1 MPNLRDIQRRIVS
14 VENTQKITSA
24 MKMVS
29 AAKLRR
35 AHQAVEAARPY
46 AQHMR
51 STLESVAAGETDA
64 ENPLLIP
71 HESVKR
77 LGVVVVTSDRGL
89 AGAFNNQV
97 NKLANKLLAE
107 RDQGADRVEGVS
119 LYLLGRKAGAF
130 FKKRRPDQI
139 ERSER
144 LGSTITYGQAAA
156 VARALIAGYENGE
169 LDEVLIVFNEFVT
182 TMTQR
187 PVVQQLLPIVA
198 LAPEEAPSGSA
209 EGDAAG
215 EQRDGAPYTIEPD
228 AQHLLATLAPK
239 ALEVSIFQALLENQA
254 GEHAARM
261 TAMEN
266 ATRNSEELIEALTLK
281 FNRARQA
288 AITRE
293 LVEIVTGAQ
302 ALE

>member
-1 MPNLRDIQRRIVS
+1 MPNLRDIQRRISS
-14 VENTQKITSA
+14 VENIQKITSA
-24 MKMVS
+24 MKMIS
-29 AAKLRR
+29 ATKLRR
-35 AHQAVEAARPY
+35 AQHAVESARPY
-46 AQHMR
+46 ATHMR
-51 STLESVAAGETDA
+51 ATLEAVAAGETDA
-64 ENPLLIP
+64 ENPLLVA
-71 HESVKR
+71 HESVKH
-77 LGVVVVTSDRGL
+77 LGVVVITSDRGF

-97 NKLANKLLAE
+97 LKLAEAMIVE
-107 RDQGADRVEGVS
+107 REGEQQAVT

-130 FKKRRPDQI
+130 FKRRRPQQI
-139 ERSER
+139 ALQEL
-144 LGSTITYGQAAA
+144 LGNQITYPQAAA
-156 VARALIAGYENGE
+156 VARQLATAFEQEE
-169 LDEVLIVFNEFVT
+169 LDEAVVVFNEFVT

-187 PVVQQLLPIVA
+187 PSVQQLLPIVPE
-198 LAPEEAPSGSA
+198 APEEGSD
-209 EGDAAG
+209 EGLETTA
-215 EQRDGAPYTIEPD
+215 YTIEPD
-228 AQHLLATLAPK
+228 AQRLLATLAPK

-266 ATRNSEELIEALTLK
+266 ATRNSEELIESLTLQ

>member
-1 MPNLRDIQRRIVS
+1 MPNLRDIQRRIGS

-35 AHQAVEAARPY
+35 AQQAVESARPY
-46 AQHMR
+46 ATHMR
-51 STLESVAAGETDA
+51 STLEAVAAGESD
-64 ENPLLIP
+64 EQNPLLVARD
-71 HESVKR
+71 SVKS
-77 LGVVVVTSDRGL
+77 LAVLVITSDRGL

-97 NKLANKLLAE
+97 LKLAEAAIKE
-107 RDQGADRVEGVS
+107 REGQGQQPC
-119 LYLLGRKAGAF
+119 LYLLGRKAGDF
-130 FKKRRPDQI
+130 FKRRRAEQI
-139 ERSER
+139 ALRE
-144 LGSTITYGQAAA
+144 LVGNQIAYPQAAA
-156 VARALIAGYENGE
+156 VARRLASDYEQE
-169 LDEVLIVFNEFVT
+169 EFDQAIVVFNEFVT
-182 TMTQR
+182 TMVQR
-187 PVVQQLLPIVA
+187 PKVQQLLPILPA
-198 LAPEEAPSGSA
+198 EAG
-209 EGDAAG
+209 EGDLEATA
-215 EQRDGAPYTIEPD
+215 YTLEPD
-228 AQHLLATLAPK
+228 AQQLLETLAPK
-239 ALEVSIFQALLENQA
+239 ALEVSVFQALLENQA

-266 ATRNSEELIEALTLK
+266 ATRNSEELIESLTLQ

>member
-1 MPNLRDIQRRIVS
+1 MPNLRDIQRRIGS
-14 VENTQKITSA
+14 VESTQKITSA

-35 AHQAVEAARPY
+35 AQQAVQSARPY
-46 AQHMR
+46 ATHMR
-51 STLESVAAGETDA
+51 STLEAVAAGESDA
-64 ENPLLIP
+64 QNPLLVAR
-71 HESVKR
+71 ESVQSFA
-77 LGVVVVTSDRGL
+77 VVVVTSDRGL

-97 NKLANKLLAE
+97 LKLAEATLRE
-107 RDQGADRVEGVS
+107 REGQGQAPR
-119 LYLLGRKAGAF
+119 LYLLGRKAGDF
-130 FKKRRPDQI
+130 FKRRRAEQI
-139 ERSER
+139 VLKE
-144 LGSTITYGQAAA
+144 LVGNQIAYPQAAA
-156 VARALIAGYENGE
+156 VARRLASDYTQEE
-169 LDEVLIVFNEFVT
+169 FDEAILVFNEFVT
-182 TMTQR
+182 TMVQR
-187 PVVQQLLPIVA
+187 PKVQQLLPIT
-198 LAPEEAPSGSA
+198 PEEA
-209 EGDAAG
+209 G
-215 EQRDGAPYTIEPD
+215 ENDLEATAYTLEPD
-228 AQHLLATLAPK
+228 AQQLLATLAPK

-266 ATRNSEELIEALTLK
+266 ATRNSEELIESLTLQ

>member
-1 MPNLRDIQRRIVS
+1 MPNLRDIQRRISS
-14 VENTQKITSA
+14 VQNIQKITSA
-24 MKMVS
+24 MKMIS

-35 AHQAVEAARPY
+35 AQQAVVSARPY
-46 AQHMR
+46 ATHMR
-51 STLESVAAGETDA
+51 GTLEAVAAGETDA
-64 ENPLLIP
+64 ENPLLVA
-71 HESVKR
+71 HESVKQV
-77 LGVVVVTSDRGL
+77 GVVVITSDRGF

-97 NKLANKLLAE
+97 LKLADALIGE
-107 RDQGADRVEGVS
+107 REGEQQAVS
-119 LYLLGRKAGAF
+119 LYLLGRKAGDF
-130 FKKRRPDQI
+130 FKRRLPQQI
-139 ERSER
+139 VLQE
-144 LGSTITYGQAAA
+144 LVGNQITYPQAAA
-156 VARALIAGYENGE
+156 VARQLATAFEREE
-169 LDEVLIVFNEFVT
+169 LDEAIVVFNEFVT

-187 PVVQQLLPIVA
+187 PTVLQLLPIVPA
-198 LAPEEAPSGSA
+198 APEESS
-209 EGDAAG
+209 EDALEA
-215 EQRDGAPYTIEPD
+215 APYTIEPD
-228 AQHLLATLAPK
+228 AQRLLATLAPK

-266 ATRNSEELIEALTLK
+266 ASRNSEELIESLTLQ

>member
-1 MPNLRDIQRRIVS
+1 MPNLRDIQRRITT

-35 AHQAVEAARPY
+35 AQQAVEAARPY
-46 AQHMR
+46 AAHMR
-51 STLESVAAGETDA
+51 ATLESVAAGETDI
-64 ENPLLIP
+64 ENPLL
-71 HESVKR
+71 EVRAAVRK

-97 NKLANKLLAE
+97 LKKAE
-107 RDQGADRVEGVS
+107 ALVARRSRGDGAGPVAVS
-119 LYLLGRKAGAF
+119 LYLLGRKAGDF
-130 FKKRRPDQI
+130 FKRHRPDQI
-139 ERSER
+139 ALRE
-144 LGSTITYGQAAA
+144 LVGTHITYAQA
-156 VARALIAGYENGE
+156 VAIARRLAGAFEREE
-169 LDEVLIVFNEFVT
+169 LDEVAIVFNEFVT

-187 PVVQQLLPIVA
+187 PVVTQLLPIVPSVTESGADGGA
-198 LAPEEAPSGSA
+198 LPPT
-209 EGDAAG
+209 
-215 EQRDGAPYTIEPD
+215 PYTIEPN
-228 AQHLLATLAPK
+228 AQRLLGTLAPK
-239 ALEVSIFQALLENQA
+239 ALEVSVFQALLENQA

-266 ATRNSEELIEALTLK
+266 ATRNSHDLIESLTLQ

-302 ALE
+302 ALD

>member
-1 MPNLRDIQRRIVS
+1 VPNLRDIKRRITT

-35 AHQAVEAARPY
+35 AQQAVEAARPY
-46 AQHMR
+46 ATHMR
-51 STLESVAAGETDA
+51 ATLEAVAAGETDA
-64 ENPLLIP
+64 ENPLLIAR
-71 HESVKR
+71 EEVRR
-77 LGVVVVTSDRGL
+77 LGVVIVTSDRGL
-89 AGAFNNQV
+89 AGAFNSQV
-97 NKLANKLLAE
+97 NKAANALLAE
-107 RDQGADRVEGVS
+107 RDSDVQELS
-119 LYLLGRKAGAF
+119 LYILGKKAGDF
-130 FKKRRPDQI
+130 FKKRRAGQI
-139 ERSER
+139 TLQQEV
-144 LGSTITYGQAAA
+144 GVNITYGQA
-156 VARALIAGYENGE
+156 VGIARQLASAYEKGE
-169 LDEVLIVFNEFVT
+169 LDEVMIVFNEFVT

-187 PVVQQLLPIVA
+187 AVVQQLLPLVPLSQDA
-198 LAPEEAPSGSA
+198 ETESGDEEVEEP
-209 EGDAAG
+209 
-215 EQRDGAPYTIEPD
+215 APYTIEPD
-228 AQHLLATLAPK
+228 AQRLLSTLAPK

-261 TAMEN
+261 TAMDN
-266 ATRNSEELIEALTLK
+266 ATRNSEELIDSLTLQ

>member
-1 MPNLRDIQRRIVS
+1 MPTLRDIQRRIVS

-46 AQHMR
+46 ARHMR
-51 STLESVAAGETDA
+51 ATLEAVAAGETDV
-64 ENPLLIP
+64 ENPLLVA
-71 HESVKR
+71 HESVRK
-77 LGVVVVTSDRGL
+77 LGVVVITSDRGL

-97 NKLANKLLAE
+97 NKLAQRLLVE
-107 RDQGADRVEGVS
+107 REQQLKGIS
-119 LYLLGRKAGAF
+119 LTLLGRKANDF
-130 FKKRRPDQI
+130 FKRRRSEQI
-139 ERSER
+139 ERAEPV
-144 LGSTITYGQAAA
+144 GSAISYPQAAA
-156 VARALIAGYENGE
+156 IARQLAVAYENGE
-169 LDEVLIVFNEFVT
+169 VDEVVIVFNEFVT
-182 TMTQR
+182 TMTQT
-187 PVVQQLLPIVA
+187 PVVQQLLPIVSGENEDG
-198 LAPEEAPSGSA
+198 EEAAGA
-209 EGDAAG
+209 EEEAV
-215 EQRDGAPYTIEPD
+215 APYTIEPD
-228 AQHLLATLAPK
+228 AQRLLATLAPK

-266 ATRNSEELIEALTLK
+266 ATRNSEELIESLTLK

>member
-1 MPNLRDIQRRIVS
+1 MPNLRDIQRRIGT

-35 AHQAVEAARPY
+35 AQQAVEAARPY
-46 AQHMR
+46 AKHMR
-51 STLESVAAGETDA
+51 ATLEAVAAGETDA
-64 ENPLLIP
+64 ENPLLVP
-71 HESVKR
+71 RATVRK
-77 LGVVVVTSDRGL
+77 LGVVVITSDRGL

-97 NKLANKLLAE
+97 IKLANSLVARRE
-107 RDQGADRVEGVS
+107 SSGQAVS
-119 LYLLGRKAGAF
+119 LYLLGRKVGDF
-130 FKKRRPDQI
+130 FKKHRRGQI
-139 ERSER
+139 TQRQVV
-144 LGSTITYGQAAA
+144 GIQITYPQAAA
-156 VARALIAGYENGE
+156 VARQLAQAFEQEE
-169 LDEVLIVFNEFVT
+169 LDEVVVVFNEFVT

-187 PVVQQLLPIVA
+187 PTVHPLLPIVPA
-198 LAPEEAPSGSA
+198 AS
-209 EGDAAG
+209 AAG
-215 EQRDGAPYTIEPD
+215 GEESGPPTPYTIEPN
-228 AQHLLATLAPK
+228 AQQLLATLAPK
-239 ALEVSIFQALLENQA
+239 TLEVSLFQALLENQA

-266 ATRNSEELIEALTLK
+266 ATRNSEDLIESLTLQ

>member
-1 MPNLRDIQRRIVS
+1 MPNLRDIQRRITS

-35 AHQAVEAARPY
+35 AQQAVESARPY
-46 AQHMR
+46 AQSMR
-51 STLESVAAGETDA
+51 GTLEAVAAGESDA
-64 ENPLLIP
+64 ENPLLVAR
-71 HESVKR
+71 ERVAK
-77 LGVVVVTSDRGL
+77 LGIVVITSDRGL
-89 AGAFNNQV
+89 AGAFNSQV
-97 NKLANKLLAE
+97 LKKALALVKQRE
-107 RDQGADRVEGVS
+107 SKADVS
-119 LYLLGRKAGAF
+119 LYLLGRKAGDF
-130 FKKRRPDQI
+130 FKKRWPDRIALKEVVGNQ
-139 ERSER
+139 
-144 LGSTITYGQAAA
+144 ITYPQAAGIA
-156 VARALIAGYENGE
+156 RQLARAFEAEE
-169 LDEVLIVFNEFVT
+169 LDEVVVVFNEFVT

-187 PVVQQLLPIVA
+187 PTVNQLLPIVA
-198 LAPEEAPSGSA
+198 TGAEEQSPEEG
-209 EGDAAG
+209 EGEEAT
-215 EQRDGAPYTIEPD
+215 PYTIEPG
-228 AQHLLATLAPK
+228 AKQLLATLAPK
-239 ALEVSIFQALLENQA
+239 ALEVQVFQALLENQA

-266 ATRNSEELIEALTLK
+266 ATRNSEDLIESLTLQ

>member
-1 MPNLRDIQRRIVS
+1 MPNLRDIKRRITS
-14 VENTQKITSA
+14 VQSTQKITSA

-35 AHQAVEAARPY
+35 AQQAVESARPY
-46 AQHMR
+46 ATHMR
-51 STLESVAAGETDA
+51 GTLEAVAAGETDT
-64 ENPLLIP
+64 ENPLLVAR
-71 HESVKR
+71 ESVKKI
-77 LGVVVVTSDRGL
+77 GVLVITSDRGL

-97 NKLANKLLAE
+97 LKRAE
-107 RDQGADRVEGVS
+107 ALIVEREAGEQAVC
-119 LYLLGRKAGAF
+119 LYLLGRKAGDF
-130 FKKRRPDQI
+130 FKRR
-139 ERSER
+139 RSEQIVLR
-144 LGSTITYGQAAA
+144 ELVGNQITYPQAAA
-156 VARALIAGYENGE
+156 VAGQLASAFEQE
-169 LDEVLIVFNEFVT
+169 EFDEAVIVVNEFVT
-182 TMTQR
+182 TMLQR

-198 LAPEEAPSGSA
+198 TAPEEDSD
-209 EGDAAG
+209 EGLEATT
-215 EQRDGAPYTIEPD
+215 YTIEPD
-228 AQHLLATLAPK
+228 APQLLASLAPK
-239 ALEVSIFQALLENQA
+239 TLEVSIFQALLENQA

-266 ATRNSEELIEALTLK
+266 ATRNSEELIESLTLQ